1 MLVVEALVM
10 LASVLKSVVTVP
22 TVVEE
27 VLKTDWP
34 ETASAVAEAFCSDV
48 FPVAVK
54 RETVVVARVEVP
66 VTVKVLVTVALVA
79 VKLVGKKLV
88 V

>member
-10 LASVLKSVVTVP
+10 LASVEKRVFTVP

-34 ETASAVAEAFCSDV
+34 ETVSSVTE
-48 FPVAVK
+48 
-54 RETVVVARVEVP
+54 VVARVEVP
-66 VTVKVLVTVALVA
+66 ATFRLPERVRAVAEAVA
-79 VKLVGKKLV
+79 RV